1 MRAPLFVT
9 AAAGTA
15 ALLAAELAAL
25 GIAGARE
32 VQGGVAGES
41 DLAGAY
47 RACLEAR
54 LGLRVLWQLARIPA
68 ADAGSLYAGI
78 RTIDWSEHLEAE
90 GTLAVDF
97 SGSLPGVTH
106 TQFGAQRVKDAI
118 VDQFRERTGTRP
130 SVDRE
135 SPWLRIN
142 VHAARGGVDVA
153 IDLAGESLH
162 RRGYRGGQG
171 AAPLKENLAAAI
183 LIRSGWPAIAAA
195 GGAFV
200 DPMCG
205 SGTLPIEAALI
216 AADVAPGLLRERFGF
231 ERRKRHD
238 PAAWATARAAAEARR
253 RPGLLPPGRSR
264 GFARDPVAMRAAEAN
279 AARAGLAK
287 RLFFQRAELA
297 KRPAAP
303 APSGLV
309 AVNPPYGERIG
320 EADELRALYA

>member
-1 MRAPLFVT
+1 MSRAPLFVT

-15 ALLAAELAAL
+15 DLLAAELAGL
-25 GIAGARE
+25 GLAEPRE
-32 VQGGVAGES
+32 VQGGVACES

-47 RACLEAR
+47 RACLESR

-68 ADAGSLYAGI
+68 ADASSLYESI
-78 RTIDWSEHLEAE
+78 RTIDWSEHLDTN

-135 SPWLRIN
+135 APWLRIN
-142 VHAARGGVDVA
+142 VHAARAAVNVS
-153 IDLAGESLH
+153 IDLAGDSLH

-183 LIRSGWPAIAAA
+183 LIRSGWPATAAA
-195 GGAFV
+195 GGSFV

-216 AADVAPGLLRERFGF
+216 AADVAPGLLRSRFGF
-231 ERRKRHD
+231 ERWKRHD
-238 PAAWATARAAAEARR
+238 PAAFAAARVAAEARR
-253 RPGLLPPGRSR
+253 QL
-264 GFARDPVAMRAAEAN
+264 
-279 AARAGLAK
+279 
-287 RLFFQRAELA
+287 
-297 KRPAAP
+297 
-303 APSGLV
+303 
-309 AVNPPYGERIG
+309 
-320 EADELRALYA
+320 